1 MPWDHALVRR
11 QRGLDFRLLR
21 GGAVTADDRRSGDA
35 GFAQSITDR
44 RRVGRAADRAARR
57 RLLQAAPRLGP
68 LSAAGAVPRTPAVS
82 GTPGIT
88 GLPVAHQAITEAL
101 HVELANVAFTVGSF
115 GFLSTDQRA
124 TVLLQ

>member
-1 MPWDHALVRR
+1 MPWDHAPVRR

-57 RLLQAAPRLGP
+57 ACRSTIFVAGNISPR
-68 LSAAGAVPRTPAVS
+68 
-82 GTPGIT
+82 
-88 GLPVAHQAITEAL
+88 
-101 HVELANVAFTVGSF
+101 
-115 GFLSTDQRA
+115 
-124 TVLLQ
+124 